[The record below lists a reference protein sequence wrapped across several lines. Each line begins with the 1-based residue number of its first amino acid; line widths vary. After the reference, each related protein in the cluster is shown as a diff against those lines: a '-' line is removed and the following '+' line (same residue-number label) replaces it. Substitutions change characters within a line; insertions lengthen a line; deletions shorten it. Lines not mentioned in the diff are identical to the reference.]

1 MFLAHDDYRRPVVQL
16 QLVSYLLQ
24 YSYVRFRHK
33 AFYISDSDIGAH
45 PSFPSTQRS
54 RDNGARSYAEGWV
67 SASRCK
73 RKQAKRITFE
83 ASR

>member
-1 MFLAHDDYRRPVVQL
+1 MHAYMYAQSESAIPVYV
-16 QLVSYLLQ
+16 YLFQ

-45 PSFPSTQRS
+45 PTSCGPDPTRE
-54 RDNGARSYAEGWV
+54 NGARSYAEGWV